1 MRTTKTFAIDPEV
14 YKRLKAYAAYQAV
27 PIGEAIKILLD
38 TQQIPY
44 TPAGPGYAE
53 WLMEMLRIGNE
64 QGEEAAMKYLKENPY
79 KRPADG
85 E

>member
-1 MRTTKTFAIDPEV
+1 MKKPKTFSIDPEV

-27 PIGEAIKILLD
+27 TIGEAIKILLD
-38 TQQIPY
+38 TQQIPC

-53 WLMEMLRIGNE
+53 WLLEMVRIGNE

-79 KRPADG
+79 KRPVDG